1 MTPGD
6 WIAAGS
12 ALFTAAAVGGGALYM
27 RGKLDGLQTAMDRRL
42 GLLEQRVQA
51 DDEARTGE
59 ARERGAQRLR
69 NRMLDSLAAQAGRQ
83 GVQLG
88 RLETGLERHEAECQR
103 RQQAIEARFERIDH
117 RLELMNG
124 AVLGQAQREPAQA

>member
-12 ALFTAAAVGGGALYM
+12 ALFTAAAAGAGALYL
-27 RGKLDGLQTAMDRRL
+27 RGKLDGLQAAMERRL
-42 GLLEQRVQA
+42 AALEERAQA
-51 DDEARTGE
+51 EEA
-59 ARERGAQRLR
+59 ARQEDAQARGAQRVR
-69 NRMLDSLAAQAGRQ
+69 NRMIDALAGQAGRQ

-103 RQQAIEARFERIDH
+103 RQQAIEQRFERIDG
-117 RLELMNG
+117 RLEQLN
-124 AVLGQAQREPAQA
+124 AARFEPARRTAANT

>member
-12 ALFTAAAVGGGALYM
+12 AVFTAVAVGGGAFYL
-27 RGKLDGLQTAMDRRL
+27 RGKLDGLQAAMERRI
-42 GLLEQRVQA
+42 GLLEEKARA
-51 DDEARTGE
+51 EETARTID

-69 NRMLDSLAAQAGRQ
+69 NRMLDALAAQAGRQ

-88 RLETGLERHEAECQR
+88 RLETGLERHESECQR

-117 RLELMNG
+117 RLEQLSG
-124 AVLGQAQREPAQA
+124 VVLDQVRREPAQT